1 MAKIVNKEEKRKEI
15 AIKCKDLLL
24 EKGMKVTISELAKTA
39 GIGKGTVY
47 EYFKNKEDMVF
58 EILNIL
64 KEEFNAELFTGL
76 DNAKNSFEKLLIFFE
91 FFYKDHYELQKI
103 YKEFLAIALTS
114 SNEEMKNY
122 ATKSKS
128 FYYNILE
135 DILKE
140 GIKRKELK
148 KKALKYKNIIYN
160 MCEGLFLESEVTF
173 LIKDK
178 QEVFKKEIGLV
189 YKLLKKDKK

>member
-103 YKEFLAIALTS
+103 YKEFLAITLTS

-122 ATKSKS
+122 ATKNKT
-128 FYYNILE
+128 FYYSILN

-140 GIKRKELK
+140 GIEKKELK
-148 KKALKYKNIIYN
+148 KKALKYKRIIYN
-160 MCEGLFLESEVTF
+160 MAEGFFIESEVTF
-173 LIKDK
+173 LIDNKEK
-178 QEVFKKEIGLV
+178 IFKKEINLI
-189 YKLLKKDKK
+189 YKLLKKDK

>member
-1 MAKIVNKEEKRKEI
+1 MAKIVNKEEKRREI

-103 YKEFLAIALTS
+103 YKEFLAITLTS

-122 ATKSKS
+122 ATKNKT
-128 FYYNILE
+128 FYYSILN

-140 GIKRKELK
+140 GIEKKELK
-148 KKALKYKNIIYN
+148 KKALKYKRIIYN
-160 MCEGLFLESEVTF
+160 MAEGFFIESEVTF
-173 LIKDK
+173 LIDNKEK
-178 QEVFKKEIGLV
+178 MFKKEINLI
-189 YKLLKKDKK
+189 YKLLKKDK

>member
-1 MAKIVNKEEKRKEI
+1 MAKIVNKEEKRQEI

-64 KEEFNAELFTGL
+64 KEEFNAELFTRLSG
-76 DNAKNSFEKLLIFFE
+76 AKNSFEKLLIFFE

-103 YKEFLAIALTS
+103 YKEFLAITLTS
-114 SNEEMKNY
+114 SNEDMKNY

-128 FYYNILE
+128 FYYSILE

-140 GIKRKELK
+140 GIERKELK

-178 QEVFKKEIGLV
+178 QEAFKKEIELV